1 MGMNSIV
8 EDLRRVMRI
17 FHEKSKWIFIICEF
31 SFGILRALSCPL
43 HGECTLTLLVSQF
56 RESEIL
62 IQVGHGR
69 GHSDLS
75 FGASESVLFHI
86 GGCCCS

>member
-1 MGMNSIV
+1 MGMNSTL
-8 EDLRRVMRI
+8 ENLMRVI
-17 FHEKSKWIFIICEF
+17 KICHEEWKWLLIICEF
-31 SFGILRALSCPL
+31 AFGIWRAIACPL

-62 IQVGHGR
+62 IQVGHWR
-69 GHSDLS
+69 DHSDLS
-75 FGASESVLFHI
+75 FGASESVLLQI

>member
-1 MGMNSIV
+1 MGVNSNL
-8 EDLRRVMRI
+8 EDLRRVIKI
-17 FHEKSKWIFIICEF
+17 FHEEQKCIFIICEF
-31 SFGILRALSCPL
+31 SFGIRRALACPL

-62 IQVGHGR
+62 IQVVHGR

-75 FGASESVLFHI
+75 LAASWSVLFHVVFF
-86 GGCCCS
+86 CYS